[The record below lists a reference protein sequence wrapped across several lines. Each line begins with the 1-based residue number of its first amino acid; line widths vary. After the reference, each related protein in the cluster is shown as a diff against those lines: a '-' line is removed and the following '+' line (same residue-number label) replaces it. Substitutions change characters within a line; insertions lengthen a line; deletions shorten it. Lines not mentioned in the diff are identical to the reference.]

1 DFKEIDLLTRQLKKL
16 SDGQPAN
23 ALTDKKPRKRKLKN
37 HFTEE
42 QIAALREKILDS
54 LAWHQRGWY
63 EQRHHRNRM
72 ILKSRQIGATWYFA
86 QEALLDALRDD
97 VKYPYQRNQI
107 FLSASRRQAYQFKGV
122 IQKVAQEVD
131 VELKGGDKIILSNGA
146 ELH

>member
-1 DFKEIDLLTRQLKKL
+1 
-16 SDGQPAN
+16 
-23 ALTDKKPRKRKLKN
+23 KRKLKN

-42 QIAALREKILDS
+42 QIIALREKIMGS

-86 QEALLDALRDD
+86 REALLDALRDD

-107 FLSASRRQAYQFKGV
+107 F
-122 IQKVAQEVD
+122 
-131 VELKGGDKIILSNGA
+131 
-146 ELH
+146 